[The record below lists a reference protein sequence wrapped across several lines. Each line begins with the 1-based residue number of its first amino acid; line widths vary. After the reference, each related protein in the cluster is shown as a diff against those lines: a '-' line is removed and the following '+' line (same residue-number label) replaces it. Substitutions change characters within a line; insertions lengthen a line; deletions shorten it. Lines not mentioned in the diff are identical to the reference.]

1 MKQRCFENREETYR
15 MREICFLVWILIE
28 RHQLQDTGNDWENS
42 RIWVSGDRNRNN
54 SQSCVLISVI
64 FVLLKK
70 FLLFRDKYTGKTMW
84 ILLNPPEDKRI
95 SGYGA
100 AKDET
105 STRAL
110 MAAEAGVTGTP
121 GSLHSTFC
129 TYLEVSW

>member
-1 MKQRCFENREETYR
+1 M
-15 MREICFLVWILIE
+15 WILIE

-70 FLLFRDKYTGKTMW
+70 KILTFRDKYTGKTMW
-84 ILLNPPEDKRI
+84 NLLNPPGGQKNKWIR
-95 SGYGA
+95 SS
-100 AKDET
+100 KDET

-110 MAAEAGVTGTP
+110 MAAEAG
-121 GSLHSTFC
+121 
-129 TYLEVSW
+129 